1 MHEVQ
6 RFLSNQ
12 KELCQ
17 KIRRQN
23 SLWSL
28 AWTDAREVSKIY
40 ETSRSR
46 EKTGDKVDEKHE
58 NTVER
63 TGLG

>member
-1 MHEVQ
+1 MFFIE
-6 RFLSNQ
+6 S
-12 KELCQ
+12 KKLCQ
-17 KIRRQN
+17 KACRQN
-23 SLWSL
+23 SLWSV
-28 AWTDAREVSKIY
+28 AWTDAREVYKIY